1 MHNSSQTV
9 NGMTNKNKIIKKKFF
24 ICAPFFP
31 ATEINKNM
39 NKIEEQKSAIQN

>member
-9 NGMTNKNKIIKKKFF
+9 NGMTNKNKIILKNSLSGHL
-24 ICAPFFP
+24 FFP

-39 NKIEEQKSAIQN
+39 NKIEEQKSAIKN